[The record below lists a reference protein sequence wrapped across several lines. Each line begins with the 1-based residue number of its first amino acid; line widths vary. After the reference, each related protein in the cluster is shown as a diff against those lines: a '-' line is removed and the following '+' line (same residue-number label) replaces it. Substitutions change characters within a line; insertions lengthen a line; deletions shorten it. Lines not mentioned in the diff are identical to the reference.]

1 MPRGISKTFSLCY
14 RKVLTPFYTVRVIK
28 CVLLLP
34 GRVLD
39 YENNEV
45 YVERLVYVLENKIQK

>member
-1 MPRGISKTFSLCY
+1 
-14 RKVLTPFYTVRVIK
+14 
-28 CVLLLP
+28 VLLLP

-45 YVERLVYVLENKIQK
+45 YVERLVYVLENKIQKLKNEGVR